1 MMLAIALFFGT
12 ILLIGT
18 AILSGMIGW
27 VLREYMFYHHDR
39 HNQAIT
45 SHPEMDDED
54 GNLIPT
60 ELLAL
65 RFDPTLDL
73 EDEED

>member
-1 MMLAIALFFGT
+1 MMLAVTLTFGT

-18 AILSGMIGW
+18 AIISGMIGW

-39 HNQAIT
+39 HKQAIT
-45 SHPEMDDED
+45 SPPEMYDED

-65 RFDPTLDL
+65 RFDPTLDF

>member
-1 MMLAIALFFGT
+1 MLAIALFFGT

-18 AILSGMIGW
+18 AIISGMIGW

-45 SHPEMDDED
+45 SHPEMYDED

-65 RFDPTLDL
+65 RFDPTLYL

>member
-1 MMLAIALFFGT
+1 MMLAVTLTFGT

-18 AILSGMIGW
+18 AIISGMIGW

-39 HNQAIT
+39 HIHAIP
-45 SHPEMDDED
+45 SHPEMYDED

>member
-18 AILSGMIGW
+18 AIIAGMIGW

-45 SHPEMDDED
+45 SHPEMYDED

-65 RFDPTLDL
+65 RFDPTLYF

>member
-18 AILSGMIGW
+18 AIISGMIGW

-45 SHPEMDDED
+45 SHPEMYDED

>member
-1 MMLAIALFFGT
+1 MLAIALFFGT

-18 AILSGMIGW
+18 AIISGMIGW

-45 SHPEMDDED
+45 SHPEMYDED

>member
-1 MMLAIALFFGT
+1 
-12 ILLIGT
+12 
-18 AILSGMIGW
+18 MIGW
-27 VLREYMFYHHDR
+27 VLREKMFYHHDR

-45 SHPEMDDED
+45 SHPEMYDED

>member
-18 AILSGMIGW
+18 AIISGMIGW

-45 SHPEMDDED
+45 SHPEMYDED

-65 RFDPTLDL
+65 RFDPTLDF

>member
-1 MMLAIALFFGT
+1 MLAIALFFGT

-18 AILSGMIGW
+18 AIISGMIGW

-45 SHPEMDDED
+45 SHPEMYDED

-65 RFDPTLDL
+65 RFDPTLDF

>member
-18 AILSGMIGW
+18 AIISGMIGW

-45 SHPEMDDED
+45 SHPEMYDED

-65 RFDPTLDL
+65 RFVPTLDF

>member
-1 MMLAIALFFGT
+1 MMLAVTLTFGT

-18 AILSGMIGW
+18 AIISGMIGW

-39 HNQAIT
+39 HNQSIT
-45 SHPEMDDED
+45 SHPEMYDED

>member
-1 MMLAIALFFGT
+1 MMLALSLTFG
-12 ILLIGT
+12 ILLLIGT
-18 AILSGMIGW
+18 AIVSGMIGW

-45 SHPEMDDED
+45 SHPEMYDED

>member
-18 AILSGMIGW
+18 AIISGMIGW

-45 SHPEMDDED
+45 SHPEMYDED

-65 RFDPTLDL
+65 RFDPTLVF

>member
-18 AILSGMIGW
+18 AIISGMIGW

-45 SHPEMDDED
+45 SHPEMYDEA

-65 RFDPTLDL
+65 RFDPTLDF

>member
-18 AILSGMIGW
+18 AIISGMIGW
-27 VLREYMFYHHDR
+27 VLREYMIYHHDR

-45 SHPEMDDED
+45 SHPEMYDED

-65 RFDPTLDL
+65 RFDPTLDF

>member
-1 MMLAIALFFGT
+1 MLALSLTFG
-12 ILLIGT
+12 ILLLIGT
-18 AILSGMIGW
+18 AIVSGMIGW

-45 SHPEMDDED
+45 SHPEMYDED

>member
-1 MMLAIALFFGT
+1 MMLAVTLTFGT
-12 ILLIGT
+12 ILLIVT
-18 AILSGMIGW
+18 AIISGMIGW

-39 HNQAIT
+39 HNQAIK
-45 SHPEMDDED
+45 SHPEMYDED

>member
-1 MMLAIALFFGT
+1 MMLAVALTFGT

-18 AILSGMIGW
+18 AIISGMIGW

-45 SHPEMDDED
+45 SHPEMYDED